1 MGLHTGSGITSGTST
16 CMKCCQQ
23 PGSALRHSIAAARAI
38 RRALPRGGD
47 SMCRWRTRSQCW
59 RHLTRSGSDCGVT
72 AKVAGSARWLP
83 RLPTES
89 LFLVLIASMGVT
101 PAEQMLYAIGEQMR
115 RGGINHAVVTR
126 ALALRQ
132 MFEDWVHGRAP
143 ERQAKLLAELRSAA
157 DEPWWPR
164 AFLLSRL
171 LNEEE
176 RRSWIEEMDFDP
188 RPAFASVRV
197 PTLLFY
203 GEDDAWTP
211 VEPSIEAWRQA
222 HGDEA
227 EIVVVPDATHE
238 LTLPGGILA
247 PAYSRR
253 LVDWLRLRASDV

>member
-1 MGLHTGSGITSGTST
+1 
-16 CMKCCQQ
+16 
-23 PGSALRHSIAAARAI
+23 
-38 RRALPRGGD
+38 
-47 SMCRWRTRSQCW
+47 MCRWRTRSQCW

-72 AKVAGSARWLP
+72 AKVAGSVRWLP